1 MNRKKVI
8 LSILMMV
15 FLVAVGFVLPHLW
28 KEKRGEKPASP
39 SAPTKEET
47 AEAEHSTNA
56 AALSFLDFDPLEDF
70 FSKGQVKTLQQE
82 LQTYIADNGNNS
94 VTSVQFLEDKT
105 SYPNASDISFSFRLS
120 DDTILP
126 VYYSSSI
133 GRFFYGE
140 ERTPSTEEIKTYEQ
154 QTDENLPV
162 LTTEEIEQLSEG
174 GYNDTKETAPEKQPS
189 DSNTATEDK
198 EVRHE

>member
-15 FLVAVGFVLPHLW
+15 FLIAVGFVLPHLF
-28 KEKRGEKPASP
+28 KEKRGEKPAS

-47 AEAEHSTNA
+47 TDTEQSSSKT
-56 AALSFLDFDPLEDF
+56 ALTFLDFSALQNF
-70 FSKGQVKTLQQE
+70 FSKGQIETLCQE
-82 LQTYIADNGNNS
+82 LQTYLTDTGNTS
-94 VTSVQFLEDKT
+94 ITSVQFLEDKT
-105 SYPNASDISFSFRLS
+105 TYPNASDIGFSFRLS
-120 DDTILP
+120 DDSVLP

-140 ERTPSTEEIKTYEQ
+140 ERTPGTEEINTYEQ

-162 LTTEEIEQLSEG
+162 LTTEEIELLPEG
-174 GYNDTKETAPEKQPS
+174 GYDDTKETEPEKQPS
-189 DSNTATEDK
+189 DHKTTTEAE
-198 EVRHE
+198 EVQP